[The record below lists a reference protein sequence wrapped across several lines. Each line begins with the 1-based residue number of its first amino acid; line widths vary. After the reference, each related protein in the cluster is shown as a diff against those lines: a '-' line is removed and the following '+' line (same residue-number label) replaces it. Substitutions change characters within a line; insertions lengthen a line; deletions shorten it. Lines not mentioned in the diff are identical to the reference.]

1 MNDMKNLL
9 ITVALTALTLP
20 AFAFPVVAQSS
31 AFAPKT
37 TLDVTS
43 AADDGTSGTLRWAI
57 EQNNLNPGQYRIA
70 LASGLGVVRPA
81 RELPPVLGPVIIE
94 GTDYVKTGAYA
105 VIDGSA
111 FIIGDGAKAC
121 PGAVAGQYGTNVRT
135 TNNPGLILRDTH
147 GVEIHGVEVRNF
159 CIGILINRASDNVI
173 SDNRIVGNKGGAGIM
188 MTGDDGKGN
197 STATTTNHNK
207 ILRNTFLNNGDAME
221 ATRGAAFNLIADNVV
236 TSDDTN
242 AEPSQGLE
250 ILWGNDNVVVRNR
263 FEGLSDG
270 VQLNWGNRNYIGA
283 NYFTNL
289 SSAVTLSGTDNIVDG
304 NTMTGNRVAVSV
316 RPQLAANADGTPAK
330 NRVSGPAVNL
340 ITANAMYGNGKD
352 IKRCFAGGACLPDQH
367 GAIVL
372 GVPGLE
378 HAAFIGNRGGGVESD
393 PSKLEQIC
401 SASVSENCDPMP
413 NHNLKAPVLTLVK
426 REKAGVAVSGTVAGA
441 PNSQVRVEVF
451 GNRHKGADEAEIY
464 LGFVSVTLDAAG
476 AGTFRYSSDAPD
488 AVHALNFTATLTSS
502 DRATSPLSQ
511 AKA

>member
-1 MNDMKNLL
+1 MKTLL
-9 ITVALTALTLP
+9 ITTALAVFAMP
-20 AFAFPVVAQSS
+20 ALAQSP

-37 TLDVTS
+37 TLAVTS
-43 AADDGTSGTLRWAI
+43 AADDGSAGTLRWAI

-70 LASGLGVVRPA
+70 LSSGLGVIKPGH
-81 RELPPVLGPVIIE
+81 ELPPILGPVIIE
-94 GTDYVKTGAYA
+94 GTDYAKTGAYA

-111 FIIGDGAKAC
+111 YVIGDGARAC
-121 PGAVAGQYGTNVRT
+121 PGAVPGQYGTNVRT
-135 TNNPGLILRDTH
+135 TTNPGLILRDTH
-147 GVEIHGVEVRNF
+147 GVEIHGIEVRNF
-159 CIGILINRASDNVI
+159 CIGILINRASDNDI

-188 MTGDDGKGN
+188 LTGDDGKGN

-221 ATRGAAFNLIADNVV
+221 ATRGAAFNLIADNIV
-236 TSDDTN
+236 TSDASN

-250 ILWGNDNVVVRNR
+250 ILWGNDNIVVRNH

-304 NTMTGNRVAVSV
+304 NIMTGNRVAVSV
-316 RPQLAANADGTPAK
+316 RPQVPANADGTPAR

-340 ITANAMYGNGKD
+340 ITANSMYANGKD
-352 IKRCFAGGACLPDQH
+352 IKRCFAGGACLPDQK

-378 HAAFIGNRGGGVESD
+378 HASFIGNRGGGVESD

-401 SASVSENCDPMP
+401 SATITENCEAMP
-413 NHNLKAPVLTLVK
+413 NHNLKAPTLTAVSRIK
-426 REKAGVAVSGTVAGA
+426 GEVAVSGTVTGPADSLA
-441 PNSQVRVEVF
+441 RVELF
-451 GNRHKGADEAEIY
+451 GNATKGEDEAETY
-464 LGFVSVTLDAAG
+464 LGFVMVPLDSQG
-476 AGTFRYSSDAPD
+476 QGTFVFRNASPSARK
-488 AVHALNFTATLTSS
+488 ALTFTATLTSS
-502 DRATSPLSQ
+502 DRATSPLSRP
-511 AKA
+511 AT